1 MRCFISILVLFALAG
16 CATIDFQPYEGKN
29 NLYEGTGGTKVIVDG
44 IEFWANGSPPHKYS
58 VIGIIASEIGSGL
71 GDESIVRSAVAREVK
86 KRAGDAA
93 VQMTNNNSFG
103 GVIQTAPGVYLAVG
117 TKHMQFAVVKYIQ

>member
-1 MRCFISILVLFALAG
+1 MRCFISIIVLFALAG

-58 VIGIIASEIGSGL
+58 VIGMIASEIGST
-71 GDESIVRSAVAREVK
+71 RE
-86 KRAGDAA
+86 
-93 VQMTNNNSFG
+93 TS
-103 GVIQTAPGVYLAVG
+103 
-117 TKHMQFAVVKYIQ
+117 